1 MSEKDFYFDED
12 DTEDSQPI
20 EKAKAKEPVEASA
33 EKAAPKARAPKAAAG
48 RPVAAAAPVAPVTM
62 QPVSMT
68 VAALIGV
75 VALLVGVIIGMFLPG
90 QQPTATV
97 TPGVPPAGMGSGA
110 PAPQLTEDQLQ
121 GGQLPPGHPPL
132 DQMGGGGAATP
143 TADATPAPG
152 GSMPA
157 TP

>member
-12 DTEDSQPI
+12 DTEDSKPI
-20 EKAKAKEPVEASA
+20 EKAKAKEPAEAPA
-33 EKAAPKARAPKAAAG
+33 EKAAPKARAPKATAE
-48 RPVAAAAPVAPVTM
+48 RPTPATAPVAGLTL
-62 QPVSMT
+62 QSVSMT

-90 QQPTATV
+90 QQPAS
-97 TPGVPPAGMGSGA
+97 GPPPTGDAPAAMGGA

-132 DQMGGGGAATP
+132 DQMGGGGATP
-143 TADATPAPG
+143 TPNATQAPG